1 MQEQERGQE
10 IMQAVFKASMQ
21 ALFAIGVRSSDN
33 VDKFT
38 LHFSNALDRE
48 FLKIGLLP
56 NQVDQLEAQADTSS
70 RHVVEDTPEP
80 NYSDIDEDKE
90 FDESLATPL
99 GASGFT
105 TLDYG
110 KSIAMIEALELK
122 PLVTYHLKKAG
133 ITTIDE
139 LMTRMQQEAL
149 TTI

>member
-56 NQVDQLEAQADTSS
+56 NGRSTGGSG
-70 RHVVEDTPEP
+70 RH
-80 NYSDIDEDKE
+80 
-90 FDESLATPL
+90 FL
-99 GASGFT
+99 
-105 TLDYG
+105 
-110 KSIAMIEALELK
+110 
-122 PLVTYHLKKAG
+122 
-133 ITTIDE
+133 
-139 LMTRMQQEAL
+139 
-149 TTI
+149 